1 MSVSLVPSLGDVAQD
16 PSKAAQLP
24 PEVARQL
31 TLQCLT
37 VLAALAMAPPSANS
51 HESATPEDDRLLTVD
66 ETAAKLGV
74 SKHWLYRRWKKLPF
88 VVSIDSRPRFSA
100 AGVDRFIRQRIGRR
114 Q

>member
-1 MSVSLVPSLGDVAQD
+1 VSVTLVPSLGDLVRD

-37 VLAALAMAPPSANS
+37 VLAALAMAPASANG
-51 HESATPEDDRLLTVD
+51 HESAAPEDDRLLTVE
-66 ETAAKLGV
+66 ETAARLGV

-88 VVSIDSRPRFSA
+88 AVSIDSRPRFSA
-100 AGVDRFIRQRIGRR
+100 AGVDRFIRQRIGR